1 MLSFFMRVAR
11 HTQITQF
18 SISLQYL
25 KSEVNGEVDFLHA
38 GKRENLLQVDT
49 IILMEMVKHF
59 QVSK

>member
-1 MLSFFMRVAR
+1 MPKLPK
-11 HTQITQF
+11 TKKF

-25 KSEVNGEVDFLHA
+25 KREVNDEVDFLQA